1 MFSVYCTSKWIHR
14 AWIFGWV
21 VQFHPSFVKCLI
33 GLEVFMWPLSC
44 GAYMGDAGWSLV
56 CFKLFFI
63 FFASP
68 LCFPHSPL
76 VSLISSIP
84 HIRKH
89 ILFDK
94 SKVKGS
100 ELSQASTFSFS
111 YSSFFMPIY
120 CPNQTWPISVFCLF
134 FSSLFHNENGFLP
147 AFILEPAMKSEEML

>member
-94 SKVKGS
+94 SKEGFRALPGLNIFFLLFFIFHAYL
-100 ELSQASTFSFS
+100 LSN
-111 YSSFFMPIY
+111 
-120 CPNQTWPISVFCLF
+120 PNMANFCILSI